1 MDDDG
6 PEDGDDIHD
15 DEERPKPSRG
25 NLTVLPGGKT
35 VDPVADL
42 GVDYVAKT
50 VSRAPGTGSAMS
62 PEIVDPVA
70 IDAEIR
76 EREHFVSS
84 QKLVEVVKRRG
95 TMHEIGDAVLAEMV
109 EELAH
114 LKFERRKAVKD
125 GKNTAN
131 YSISRVAG
139 LRSFADLVMKRLD
152 ASRAERLDLKSP
164 RLQAI
169 FKIWM
174 EQFYE
179 AMEKSG
185 VEPQIIDLVF
195 QQMKA
200 DMLGWEKRM
209 ETAEAES

>member
-1 MDDDG
+1 MDEDG
-6 PEDGDDIHD
+6 PGDGDDDHD
-15 DEERPKPSRG
+15 EDEKPQRSRG
-25 NLTVLPGGKT
+25 NLIVLPGGKT
-35 VDPVADL
+35 VDPLVDL
-42 GVDYVAKT
+42 GVDYVEKQSKVST
-50 VSRAPGTGSAMS
+50 VS

-76 EREHFVSS
+76 ERDKFVAD
-84 QKLVEVVKRRG
+84 QRLTDVVRRRG
-95 TMHEIGDAVLAEMV
+95 TAHEIGDAVLAEIV

-131 YSISRVAG
+131 YSVSRIAG
-139 LRSFADLVMKRLD
+139 LRSFADLILKRLE
-152 ASRAERLDLKSP
+152 ASRTERFDLKSP

-169 FKIWM
+169 FKVWM
-174 EQFYE
+174 EFFYE
-179 AMEKSG
+179 SMEKSG
-185 VEPQIIDLVF
+185 IEPQIIDLVF

-209 ETAEAES
+209 DVAETD

>member
-1 MDDDG
+1 MDGDG
-6 PEDGDDIHD
+6 PEDGDDTHE
-15 DEERPKPSRG
+15 DEEKPRPSRG
-25 NLTVLPGGKT
+25 TLTVLPGGKT
-35 VDPVADL
+35 VDPADI

-50 VSRAPGTGSAMS
+50 IGRSGSGSGSTLS

-70 IDAEIR
+70 IDAEVR
-76 EREHFVSS
+76 ERDHFVSS

-95 TMHEIGDAVLAEMV
+95 TMHEIGDAVLTEMV

-114 LKFERRKAVKD
+114 LKFERRKAVKE

-131 YSISRVAG
+131 YSINRVAG
-139 LRSFADLVMKRLD
+139 LRSFADLVMKRLE
-152 ASRAERLDLKSP
+152 ASRTERLDLKSP

-209 ETAEAES
+209 GSVEAD